1 MTGTRAP
8 AMEHVEPPGLLDP
21 EMALEVIDAK
31 MKRCIKVEVV
41 EPVTIT
47 TRESFVRSTSFTSY
61 HILIETDHW
70 AFSFPYSDVR
80 RRYSEFCWL
89 RSKLQ
94 AHHPNKILPPLPPKR
109 YFHMTKF
116 DPKVIEER
124 RYGLGKF
131 IQRVMRSSELLS
143 DAALHLFLQ
152 SSLSVEEIE
161 EKLTEGVSKST
172 QRKSTRLTPYLLRSL
187 SSGSSGSAGSIESDS
202 VGERSDGE
210 ASENETTETVP
221 QPKAKVSNKTSAKER
236 QLNTNELVCLTIT
249 HEDTD
254 EVVEV
259 ANSPLEPPILS
270 SLIFNSATE
279 SSRLLQVPQPTT
291 VQ

>member
-1 MTGTRAP
+1 
-8 AMEHVEPPGLLDP
+8 
-21 EMALEVIDAK
+21 
-31 MKRCIKVEVV
+31 
-41 EPVTIT
+41 
-47 TRESFVRSTSFTSY
+47 
-61 HILIETDHW
+61 
-70 AFSFPYSDVR
+70 
-80 RRYSEFCWL
+80 
-89 RSKLQ
+89 
-94 AHHPNKILPPLPPKR
+94 
-109 YFHMTKF
+109 MTKF

-161 EKLTEGVSKST
+161 AKLSEVKCTP
-172 QRKSTRLTPYLLRSL
+172 RKSTRLTPYLLRSL
-187 SSGSSGSAGSIESDS
+187 SSGSSGSAGSIDSDF

-210 ASENETTETVP
+210 ASENESETVP
-221 QPKAKVSNKTSAKER
+221 QPKAKVSNRNSAKER
-236 QLNTNELVCLTIT
+236 HMNTSELVKLTIT

-259 ANSPLEPPILS
+259 PNSPLEPPILS
-270 SLIFNSATE
+270 SLVFNSATE
-279 SSRLLQVPQPTT
+279 SSRLLPVPPQPIS

>member
-1 MTGTRAP
+1 
-8 AMEHVEPPGLLDP
+8 MEHVEPPGLLDP

-47 TRESFVRSTSFTSY
+47 TRESLMRSTSFTSY

-161 EKLTEGVSKST
+161 AKLSEVKCTP
-172 QRKSTRLTPYLLRSL
+172 RKSTRLTPYLLRSL
-187 SSGSSGSAGSIESDS
+187 SSGSSGSAGSIDSDF

-210 ASENETTETVP
+210 ASENESETVP
-221 QPKAKVSNKTSAKER
+221 QPKAKVSNRNSAKER
-236 QLNTNELVCLTIT
+236 HMNTSELVKLTIT

-259 ANSPLEPPILS
+259 PNSPLEPPILS
-270 SLIFNSATE
+270 SLVFNSATE
-279 SSRLLQVPQPTT
+279 SSRLLPVPPQPIS